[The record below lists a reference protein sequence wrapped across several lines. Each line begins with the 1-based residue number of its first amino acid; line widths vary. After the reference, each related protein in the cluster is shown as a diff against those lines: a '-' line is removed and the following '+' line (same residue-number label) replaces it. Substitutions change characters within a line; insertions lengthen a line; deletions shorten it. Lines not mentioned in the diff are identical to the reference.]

1 MLRSTLGVGVGL
13 VRFFYSPNIWCYYP
27 ADVWH
32 ACAASGPHTAVLNPD
47 PALSPPEDPSATL
60 SLPPVLASM
69 LSVKA
74 SVLTATIDTNIANL
88 TATRAERQRKSFTI
102 KIIYVSHINILEIK
116 KQ

>member
-1 MLRSTLGVGVGL
+1 M
-13 VRFFYSPNIWCYYP
+13 
-27 ADVWH
+27 
-32 ACAASGPHTAVLNPD
+32 
-47 PALSPPEDPSATL
+47 

-88 TATRAERQRKSFTI
+88 TATRTEHQRKGFTI
-102 KIIYVSHINILEIK
+102 LLIYVSHINILEIK